1 MIKSRFF
8 FVLVAVSSFL
18 GFSNQSAAEVLVD
31 VNAYSWSG
39 GRASID
45 LEMTNKS
52 DTTISSARVWV
63 FLMDTEGK
71 VVGNHSE
78 WLFGGGAERADDEI
92 EPIESGEEAVI
103 SFSFPAEKPL
113 DTARVTFSRIID
125 DSGKTLNLNKLLKV
139 SDRTSSEN
147 EGN

>member
-1 MIKSRFF
+1 
-8 FVLVAVSSFL
+8 
-18 GFSNQSAAEVLVD
+18 
-31 VNAYSWSG
+31 
-39 GRASID
+39 
-45 LEMTNKS
+45 
-52 DTTISSARVWV
+52 
-63 FLMDTEGK
+63 MDTEGK

-103 SFSFPAEKPL
+103 SFSFPAEKPF